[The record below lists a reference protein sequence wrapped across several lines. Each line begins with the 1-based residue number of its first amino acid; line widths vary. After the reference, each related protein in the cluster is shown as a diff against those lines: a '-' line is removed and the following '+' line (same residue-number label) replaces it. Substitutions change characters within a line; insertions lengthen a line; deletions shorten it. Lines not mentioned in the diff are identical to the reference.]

1 MEKARDILARFPE
14 EWVAIEIVKDD
25 ELGSDA
31 SEGNLIIHS
40 PYESEVWNTIRG
52 DPRLIFVGYS
62 GPMLAEGV
70 DGILLCASPISVR
83 P

>member
-1 MEKARDILARFPE
+1 MEKVQNILDRFPG
-14 EWVAIEIVKDD
+14 EWVAIEVVKDD
-25 ELGSDA
+25 DFDGG
-31 SEGNLIIHS
+31 EGNLIIHS
-40 PYESEVWNTIRG
+40 PCESEVWDEIDG

-70 DGILLCASPISVR
+70 DGILLCASQISVD